1 MLDAFLCTGN
11 IVGVTIYGERYGETI
26 FPVVT
31 NFNISVLEVPK
42 LQKTIPNYNTCHTL
56 PKRSVGIS

>member
-42 LQKTIPNYNTCHTL
+42 LQKTIPQNGELQYL
-56 PKRSVGIS
+56 PHFAEA